1 MVRLNGIDSMK
12 RRTTPDQPS
21 VLAPLAL
28 STRQAAKLANVG
40 TSTLLAAIAAG
51 QLRAKCLGR
60 TKFLIRPADLE
71 DWIDNLEDA
80 KSSGAK

>member
-1 MVRLNGIDSMK
+1 
-12 RRTTPDQPS
+12 
-21 VLAPLAL
+21 
-28 STRQAAKLANVG
+28 LANVG

-51 QLRAKCLGR
+51 QLRAKCLGK